1 MKALKK
7 ILKFLK
13 LITVG
18 VIWSYIYL
26 YGSLLLFKSVWGFN
40 YLSRSSWRLI
50 SDFWQSG
57 GKIYSISDYIFVICL
72 ILFIPIWIYGW
83 KKLYKT
89 NFVALLIS
97 PILWFQNKSAN
108 KYLKK
113 LNRIKI
119 LNIGISTSDEIIQDF
134 ENKLKK
140 QKSAIENTP
149 IASNNLRNN
158 LKNKLSKNK

>member
-1 MKALKK
+1 MKTLKK

-13 LITVG
+13 WITVG
-18 VIWSYIYL
+18 AIWSYIYL
-26 YGSLLLFKSVWGFN
+26 YSSLLLFKSVWGFN
-40 YLSRSSWRLI
+40 YLSRSSWHLI

-57 GKIYSISDYIFVICL
+57 GKIYSVSDYIFVICL
-72 ILFIPIWIYGW
+72 ILFIPVWIYGW

-89 NFVALLIS
+89 NFVALIVS
-97 PILWFQNKSAN
+97 PVLWYQNKSAN

-119 LNIGISTSDEIIQDF
+119 LNIGISTSDEIVQDF

-140 QKSAIENTP
+140 QKSTIENTP
-149 IASNNLRNN
+149 IASNKLRNN
-158 LKNKLSKNK
+158 LKNKLSENK